1 MMKKLLLS
9 ALVAGSLSAQ
19 AQEAKENPA
28 PLRNFGIKNVT
39 TLVESKETDPHYII
53 SPSENPSYYIQTNV
67 DITKNTTGTITG
79 VYSEGGDVFWAA
91 ETNTQFLEW
100 LSFRALFIDMINSEK
115 PSMLLLQTTEKINKY
130 LSLEQAIVQNTQG
143 ENTEHLAL
151 IFEKNI
157 QKALQLRVRIVSLL
171 EEWKQKQTI
180 AQMSIQKEFSNEWK
194 LKIMNQINFSKKE
207 NIANITVYKAFPIKK
222 KKQKRHH

>member
-1 MMKKLLLS
+1 
-9 ALVAGSLSAQ
+9 
-19 AQEAKENPA
+19 
-28 PLRNFGIKNVT
+28 
-39 TLVESKETDPHYII
+39 
-53 SPSENPSYYIQTNV
+53 
-67 DITKNTTGTITG
+67 
-79 VYSEGGDVFWAA
+79 
-91 ETNTQFLEW
+91 
-100 LSFRALFIDMINSEK
+100 
-115 PSMLLLQTTEKINKY
+115 MLLLQTTEKINKY